1 VEVRTR
7 GDAVAARILL
17 VDDEEVIHASVRKS
31 LRKGDWTV
39 DSAMNAR
46 EALETLH
53 TSTYD
58 LVITDL
64 MMPGMDGLELLGE
77 IRRSIGDVP
86 VIMLTG
92 YATIRTAVKAME
104 MGAFDYI
111 AKPFTR
117 EELSGVVGRALR
129 SHGLGETETAAGR
142 PADLGAYYSL
152 RDHSWARV
160 DADGSARIGLE
171 VTFLHT
177 AGDIASVDLPAQGDA
192 LDQGRRCARL
202 TGSDGAVHVV
212 WSPLTGTVVERNRE
226 IEGASTSLIRT
237 DPYGRGWL
245 LRIEPTRLEEELS
258 QLVRV
263 EP

>member
-1 VEVRTR
+1 VT
-7 GDAVAARILL
+7 ARILL

-31 LRKGDWTV
+31 LGKSGWAIDG
-39 DSAMNAR
+39 AMNAR
-46 EALETLH
+46 EALDRLNA
-53 TSTYD
+53 STYD

-117 EELSGVVGRALR
+117 QELSGVVGRALR
-129 SHGLGETETAAGR
+129 SGTRDESDDAAGR

-171 VTFLHT
+171 VAFLQT
-177 AGDIASVDLPAQGDA
+177 AGEIEGIDLPAAGDA
-192 LDQGRRCARL
+192 LDQGRRCARI
-202 TGSDGAVHVV
+202 TAADSAVHVV
-212 WSPLTGTVVERNRE
+212 WSPLTGTVIERNRE
-226 IEGASTSLIRT
+226 IEGSSHALVRT

-245 LRIEPTRLEEELS
+245 LRIEPTRLEEELA

-263 EP
+263 ET